1 MLTNPNVGDTY
12 QQERAKGVAEDAAT
26 VLSLKE
32 KVCVPYGCFTNVLK
46 TKDFTPLDPDILEH
60 KFYAQGIGHI
70 KTVQV
75 KGGSGEERLVQIKG
89 KIGDDV
95 DNHAEAPGNE
105 IQMQKDQQAQKQ
117 SSYKEDNP
125 NQNQR
130 KTKETQ

>member
-1 MLTNPNVGDTY
+1 VWPKTQPPYSVSKKKSAY
-12 QQERAKGVAEDAAT
+12 
-26 VLSLKE
+26 
-32 KVCVPYGCFTNVLK
+32 PYGCFTNVLK

-75 KGGSGEERLVQIKG
+75 KGGSAEERLVQIKG
-89 KIGDDV
+89 KIGDDADSHAV
-95 DNHAEAPGNE
+95 DELKAPGNE

-130 KTKETQ
+130 KT